1 MFHVWQST
9 QDTQGQID
17 TARET
22 PVPRLGTTKRQTLK
36 RIINQGRTMKHA
48 TDRTAGLNSEL
59 AVEMIGNRYN
69 LILAGA
75 RRMRELSRGDMPK
88 ITLKFPHSAGV
99 TALLEIEAGKIGK
112 DYIYRETEVQPRRRN
127 KQQPL

>member
-1 MFHVWQST
+1 
-9 QDTQGQID
+9 
-17 TARET
+17 
-22 PVPRLGTTKRQTLK
+22 
-36 RIINQGRTMKHA
+36 MKHPA
-48 TDRTAGLNSEL
+48 DRTAGLNSEL
-59 AVEMIGNRYN
+59 AVAMIGNRYN

-99 TALLEIEAGKIGK
+99 TALLEIEAGKIGR

>member
-1 MFHVWQST
+1 
-9 QDTQGQID
+9 
-17 TARET
+17 
-22 PVPRLGTTKRQTLK
+22 
-36 RIINQGRTMKHA
+36 MKQPA
-48 TDRTAGLNSEL
+48 DRTAGLNSEQ
-59 AVEMIGNRYN
+59 AVAMIGNRYD

-99 TALLEIEAGKIGK
+99 IAMLEIEQGKIGR

>member
-1 MFHVWQST
+1 MWQST
-9 QDTQGQID
+9 QDPQRSVD
-17 TARET
+17 TT
-22 PVPRLGTTKRQTLK
+22 GKTIIPRFRSNNRQAFK
-36 RIINQGRTMKHA
+36 RIINQGRTMKHPA
-48 TDRTAGLNSEL
+48 DRTAGLNSQA

-99 TALLEIEAGKIGK
+99 TALLEIEAGKIGQ

>member
-1 MFHVWQST
+1 MLSMWQST

-17 TARET
+17 CTRKAA
-22 PVPRLGTTKRQTLK
+22 VPGPGKNNRSTFK
-36 RIINQGRTMKHA
+36 RIINQGNTLKHPA
-48 TDRTAGLNSEL
+48 DRTAGLNSEQ
-59 AVEMIGNRYN
+59 AVEMIGNRYD

-88 ITLKFPHSAGV
+88 IALKFPHSAGV
-99 TALLEIEAGKIGK
+99 TALLEIEAGKIGR

>member
-1 MFHVWQST
+1 MWQST
-9 QDTQGQID
+9 QDTQGSID
-17 TARET
+17 PTRKA
-22 PVPRLGTTKRQTLK
+22 VIPRLGTTKRQAFK
-36 RIINQGRTMKHA
+36 RIINQGRTMKHPA
-48 TDRTAGLNSEL
+48 DRTAGLNSEQ
-59 AVEMIGNRYN
+59 AVEMIGNRYD

-99 TALLEIEAGKIGK
+99 TALLEIEAGKIGR
-112 DYIYRETEVQPRRRN
+112 DYIYRETEVQPRKRN

>member
-1 MFHVWQST
+1 M
-9 QDTQGQID
+9 
-17 TARET
+17 
-22 PVPRLGTTKRQTLK
+22 KTLA
-36 RIINQGRTMKHA
+36 HPA
-48 TDRTAGLNSEL
+48 DRTAGLNSEL

-88 ITLKFPHSAGV
+88 IDLKFPHSHGV
-99 TALLEIEAGKIGK
+99 TAILEIEAGKISR

>member
-1 MFHVWQST
+1 
-9 QDTQGQID
+9 
-17 TARET
+17 
-22 PVPRLGTTKRQTLK
+22 
-36 RIINQGRTMKHA
+36 MKHPS
-48 TDRTAGLNSEL
+48 DRTAGLNSEQ
-59 AVEMIGNRYN
+59 AAAMIGNRYD

-75 RRMRELSRGDMPK
+75 RRMRELSRGDRPK

-99 TALLEIEAGKIGK
+99 TAMLEIEAGKIGR

>member
-1 MFHVWQST
+1 MWQST
-9 QDTQGQID
+9 QDAQRQTN
-17 TARET
+17 TARKT
-22 PVPRLGTTKRQTLK
+22 PVPRLGSNNRQAFK
-36 RIINQGRTMKHA
+36 RIINQGRTMKHPA
-48 TDRTAGLNSEL
+48 DRTAGLNSQA

-99 TALLEIEAGKIGK
+99 TALLEIEAGKIGQ